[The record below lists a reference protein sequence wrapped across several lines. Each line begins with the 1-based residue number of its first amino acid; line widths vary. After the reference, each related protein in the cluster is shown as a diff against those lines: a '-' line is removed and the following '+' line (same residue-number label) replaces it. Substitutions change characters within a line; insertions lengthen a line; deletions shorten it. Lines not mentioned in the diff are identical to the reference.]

1 MEAKTLERSEAKLL
15 DVEPSEE
22 LRKLGR
28 NGVDLIATERL
39 RQIEQE
45 GYTRD
50 HDAELRAG
58 DLALAAV
65 CYASPV
71 QLFSMEESA
80 NGVEFCDPWH
90 WHTKDNRW
98 RYGEARTLLLQS
110 LPPDRPPIPLKSGK
124 VYSSKPVPSSPP
136 R

>member
-1 MEAKTLERSEAKLL
+1 MEAKLL

-28 NGVDLIATERL
+28 SGVDLIATERL
-39 RQIEQE
+39 RQIEKE

-50 HDAELRAG
+50 DDAQLRSG

-80 NGVEFCDPWH
+80 NGVEFCDQASASRVGQPALAILWPA
-90 WHTKDNRW
+90 TETD
-98 RYGEARTLLLQS
+98 
-110 LPPDRPPIPLKSGK
+110 
-124 VYSSKPVPSSPP
+124 KPYVA
-136 R
+136 